1 MKKVLYLIILM
12 FAMAACSKDS
22 GTIIGT
28 ASADGGNVL
37 QGITVKLYNENASL
51 INQTTTDSQ
60 GKFAFHGLASGNY
73 YVAATITIDGV
84 IWDTGNTP
92 RVFYVGGEIEKEV
105 SFTLTMKP

>member
-12 FAMAACSKDS
+12 FAVAACSKDS
-22 GTIIGT
+22 VSIVGS

-37 QGITVKLYNENASL
+37 QGITVKLYNDDANL
-51 INQTTTDSQ
+51 INETTTVSQ
-60 GKFAFHGLASGNY
+60 GMFSFHGLASGNY

-84 IWDTGNTP
+84 VWDTGNTP

-105 SFTLTMKP
+105 SLTLTQKQ